1 MTVPCCILTT
11 DLSIPAGMF
20 LAGLVLVLMYF
31 VVKRL
36 R

>member
-1 MTVPCCILTT
+1 MTVPCSTLTT